1 MAVLSY
7 LRKGKAMFKQRYT
20 APVRGDPFY
29 MTTGAGGYNK
39 CVSISNGFVLA
50 NCTGYAWGR
59 FCEETGITTC
69 RLSTGN
75 AQNWFG
81 YSDGYERGSTPRIGA
96 VMCWGAGAHSKY
108 GHVAIVEEVFAD
120 GSVSASMSN
129 YSEDGSLPF
138 WERRTYSPPYLSP
151 TGLPFQGFIYNPY
164 LEKCDIDYGASDI
177 EISGHSYSLYR
188 QRATEKAV
196 VLAAGINELLPI
208 KQLDS
213 EFYTYAK
220 ITGANYF
227 QMRTDTED
235 PYGTTYGDVSAPLNG
250 VWTEVPNQNTTL
262 YLDLDSGAYGD
273 CTGVHVRQDHNVC
286 SPAVVYPA
294 TGNFQYATM
303 VGVDH
308 VNTVSRFT
316 FAIRLKDG
324 TFILGIANQDMTI
337 KQIANDFRNACGFEL
352 ESISFLDG
360 GGSAQFGRWNDGQFE
375 YVRDTGREVP
385 SAIAIVSEDPAHQE
399 PEPIPTPEEPATPE
413 TPEPGNESDQEPDP
427 GETGENDM
435 NENEKPEIVPVPD
448 WKDPDAGKT
457 TIYDRVVAMLAVK
470 SIITLVCLYLF
481 GNLVLKGAI
490 SSEQFMMIFSTVMAF
505 YFGTTFQKGQK

>member
-1 MAVLSY
+1 
-7 LRKGKAMFKQRYT
+7 MFKQRYT

-59 FCEETGITTC
+59 FCEEAGITTC

-81 YSDGYERGSTPRIGA
+81 NSDGYERGTTPRIGA

-164 LEKCDIDYGASDI
+164 LEKCDIDFGASDI

-262 YLDLDSGAYGD
+262 YYDLDSGAYGD
-273 CTGVHVRQDHNVC
+273 CTGVHIRQDHNVC

-308 VNTVSRFT
+308 VNTVSRYT

-324 TFILGIANQDMTI
+324 TFVLGIANQDMTI
-337 KQIANDFRNACGFEL
+337 KQIANDFRSACGFEL
-352 ESISFLDG
+352 DSIAFLDG
-360 GGSAQFGRWNDGQFE
+360 GGSAQFGRWNSGQFE

-385 SAIAIVSEDPAHQE
+385 SAIAIVSEDPAKD
-399 PEPIPTPEEPATPE
+399 PEPMPDPVPTPEEPATPK
-413 TPEPGNESDQEPDP
+413 PEPGNESDQEPEP

-435 NENEKPEIVPVPD
+435 NENENPEIVPVPIPG
-448 WKDPDAGKT
+448 WKDPEAGKT
-457 TIYDRVVAMLAVK
+457 TFKDRMIALLSIK
-470 SIITLVCLYLF
+470 SILTLSGNAVFLYLTVTGKVAPEVF
-481 GNLVLKGAI
+481 MALF
-490 SSEQFMMIFSTVMAF
+490 SSEVAF
-505 YFGTTFQKGQK
+505 YFGTTYMKGSK

>member
-1 MAVLSY
+1 
-7 LRKGKAMFKQRYT
+7 MFQQRYK

-29 MTTGAGGYNK
+29 MTIGAGGYNK

-50 NCTGYAWGR
+50 NCTGYTWGR
-59 FCEETGITTC
+59 FCEEAGITTF

-81 YSDGYERGSTPRIGA
+81 YSDGYERGQTPRVGA
-96 VMCWGAGAHSKY
+96 VMCWGNKPGTTY

-129 YSEDGSLPF
+129 YSEDNSLPF
-138 WERRTYSPPYLSP
+138 WERRTYAPPYLSP
-151 TGLPFQGFIYNPY
+151 SGLPFQGFIYNPY
-164 LEKCDIDYGASDI
+164 LERCDIDFGASDI
-177 EISGHSYSLYR
+177 EICGHSYSLYR
-188 QRATEKAV
+188 QRANEKAV
-196 VLAAGINELLPI
+196 VLAAGINELQPI

-213 EFYTYAK
+213 DYYTYAK

-227 QMRTDTED
+227 QMRSDQPD

-250 VWTEVPNQNTTL
+250 VWTEVPNQDTTL
-262 YLDLDSGAYGD
+262 YMDLETGAYGD
-273 CTGVHVRQDHNVC
+273 CTGVHVKQDHNVC
-286 SPAVVYPA
+286 SPAIVYPA
-294 TGNFQYATM
+294 TGNFQYARM

-308 VNTVSRFT
+308 VNTVSRYT

-324 TFILGIANQDMTI
+324 TYILGIALQDMTI

-352 ESISFLDG
+352 DCIAFLDG
-360 GGSAQFGRWNDGQFE
+360 GGSAQFGRWNTGRFE

-385 SAIAIVSEDPAHQE
+385 SAIAIVSESPIGPE
-399 PEPIPTPEEPATPE
+399 PEPIPEPDTGTDQE
-413 TPEPGNESDQEPDP
+413 PEPGETTEPDT
-427 GETGENDM
+427 GETEESGMD
-435 NENEKPEIVPVPD
+435 ENEKPEITPVPG
-448 WKDPDAGKT
+448 WKDPDADKV
-457 TIYDRVVAMLAVK
+457 TIYDRFVAMLAVK

-481 GNLVLKGAI
+481 ANLVLKGAI

-505 YFGTTFQKGQK
+505 YFGTTFQKGSKS